1 MTEPGALVLT
11 WWGVGFTSVLA
22 GALLVTRN
30 RDSLKRFREE
40 EIGQFKE
47 EHELEGKTVSLT
59 SLRGDRLSDR
69 ADGARKWAQEPGQDL
84 SFLTGPPCLAV
95 FSLCLP
101 PYHQA

>member
-11 WWGVGFTSVLA
+11 WWSVGFTSVLA
-22 GALLVTRN
+22 GTLLVTRN

-47 EHELEGKTVSLT
+47 EHELEGKTVSPT
-59 SLRGDRLSDR
+59 SPIGGRFSDP
-69 ADGARKWAQEPGQDL
+69 ADGARMWVQEPGQDL
-84 SFLTGPPCLAV
+84 SFLTGPSRLTV

-101 PYHQA
+101 P